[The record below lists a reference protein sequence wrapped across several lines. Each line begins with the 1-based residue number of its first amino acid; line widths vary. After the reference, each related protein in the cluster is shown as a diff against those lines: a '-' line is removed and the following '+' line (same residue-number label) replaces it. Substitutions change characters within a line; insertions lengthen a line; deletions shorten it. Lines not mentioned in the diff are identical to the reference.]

1 MESLVFHNPLA
12 ALPLIPL
19 HADGFSIDAVRFSR
33 FVDIHIDT
41 VGVESLAEVTLA
53 LERHGLVAFSP
64 YEMFTTAVSG
74 DSRLDRAIAD
84 VLAIVL
90 PNLFEERTLGKKTVS
105 EVIRATQMFYERKFR
120 GDVVRMKV
128 RYGY

>member
-1 MESLVFHNPLA
+1 MESLFFHNPLA

-19 HADGFSIDAVRFSR
+19 HAEEFSVDAVRFAR
-33 FVDIHIDT
+33 FVDVHIDT

-64 YEMFTTAVSG
+64 HNMFATAVSG
-74 DSRLDRAIAD
+74 ASRLDRAIAD

-90 PNLFEERTLGKKTVS
+90 PNLFDDRKLDAKTVT
-105 EVIRATQMFYERKFR
+105 EVIRATQMYFERKFR
-120 GDVVRMKV
+120 ADVARLKV